1 MRAAASVITPDLIA
15 KLRHALD
22 EKHAT
27 KFLTEAVSAASVTG
41 NEALMVQVLLP
52 QMERLKLSP
61 IVEEFL
67 PGRPNIYGARNGNK
81 LGPKLAFLGHTDVV
95 HAREWQEHWKGTPQE
110 DPFKPA
116 IIDGEM
122 WGRGAADLKAG
133 ICASLMALDLIDRVG
148 IELNGQLSFAFVGD
162 EESGEPGSGV
172 SAGIKD
178 YANAVRQKRLIA
190 PDFAVYVEPS
200 KLSIYPVQMGFFI
213 ADITLVGKSAYFGKP
228 ELGVDA
234 LKAAH
239 HVLSS
244 IWIHSNDI
252 VQRSEHPL
260 LGRAFALVTRIEAG
274 GLIAVP
280 GDCKLSLIRKLL
292 PGEKLEEATAELE
305 KAVRA
310 AVPEGITVSI
320 NYPAGRDHPRGG
332 SPAGTDLDSETIALL
347 ASSIK
352 AIRADAGN
360 IEGAPF
366 WSEMPFLT
374 NGIKCPA
381 VYFAPG
387 DISICHTN
395 FERVALRDY
404 FDAILGLA
412 IFIISFC
419 GVANSGEP
427 N

>member
-1 MRAAASVITPDLIA
+1 MNVATSVITPELIA

-22 EKHAT
+22 EKQVAE
-27 KFLTEAVSAASVTG
+27 FLTEAASAASVTG
-41 NEALMVQVLLP
+41 DEALMVQVLLP
-52 QMERLKLSP
+52 RMQRLKLSP
-61 IVEEFL
+61 IVEDFL
-67 PGRPNIYGARNGNK
+67 PGRPNIYGVRNGNTQ
-81 LGPKLAFLGHTDVV
+81 GPKLAFLGHTDVV
-95 HAREWQEHWKGTPQE
+95 HARGWQEHWKGKPQQ

-122 WGRGAADLKAG
+122 WGRGVADLKAG

-148 IELNGQLSFAFVGD
+148 IKLNGQLSFAFVGD

-178 YANAVRQKRLIA
+178 YVNAVRQKRLSA

-234 LKAAH
+234 LRAAH
-239 HVLSS
+239 NVLSS
-244 IWIHSNDI
+244 IWAHSDDI
-252 VQRSEHPL
+252 AQRSEHPL

-292 PGEKLEEATAELE
+292 PGEQIDEATADLE
-305 KAVRA
+305 KTVRA
-310 AVPEGITVSI
+310 AVPEGVTVSFS
-320 NYPAGRDHPRGG
+320 YPAGRDHPRGG
-332 SPAGTDLDSETIALL
+332 SPAGTDLNSETIALL
-347 ASSIK
+347 ASSVK
-352 AIRADAGN
+352 AIREDTGN

-404 FDAILGLA
+404 FDAILALA

-419 GVANSGEP
+419 GIANGGEP